1 MMTIMA
7 LKIVGNILYFIGVL
21 IVIPSGLVIVT
32 SVNTLL
38 LAGPLALIVPVLGL
52 VVGGVGKWMKRKAQK
67 LEATQRNSIRQ
78 P

>member
-1 MMTIMA
+1 MAIMA
-7 LKIVGNILYFIGVL
+7 LKIIGNILYFIGVL

-52 VVGGVGKWMKRKAQK
+52 VVGGAGRWMRRKARQLK
-67 LEATQRNSIRQ
+67 AAQQNSIRQ